1 MKMMLVCETDKEREF
16 VSRVFDKMME
26 DFADFGRAESSFLE
40 GGICYHED
48 DNTDIYPAE
57 APIVYSLE
65 KNGTY
70 TIYNFKTAK
79 KTENVEGDLAGL
91 ANLPEEDFPTL

>member
-16 VSRVFDKMME
+16 VSRIFDKMME
-26 DFADFGRAESSFLE
+26 DIADFGRAESSYLE
-40 GGICYHED
+40 GGICYNED
-48 DNTDIYPAE
+48 DCIDIYPSE
-57 APIVYSLE
+57 EPIVYSLE

-70 TIYNFKTAK
+70 TVYNFKTKK